1 MKSIFK
7 IYGCCKTI
15 IVTPSE
21 YSDGATEVNFP
32 IQYSTKGRPIVYVDA
47 RIKDSIGL
55 VALPSITNRLRDE
68 YERAFGN
75 PDVRIHLILT
85 YMPHARQDRYTGDNA
100 FTFKYSALPL
110 IKAAN
115 VDIVST
121 EDPHSN
127 VCIDLLVAEGIPVE
141 VHSQRQA
148 LVATGNLKSLIE
160 DNYQYVVAPDK
171 GAADRAKEMVRAL
184 GLPLTNIIQL
194 NKSRDPDTGRI
205 SFEPYEPVA
214 YLQPTKVIMFDDIGD
229 GCWTHIL
236 AAEALKANG
245 VTKHVT
251 LVLTHGVF
259 SKGIDHLHPAID
271 QLVVINDWRE
281 APFNVTVLN
290 TF

>member
-1 MKSIFK
+1 MSSIFK

-15 IVTPSE
+15 TLDPSE
-21 YSDGATEVNFP
+21 YSDGATKVNFP
-32 IQYSTKGRPIVYVDA
+32 VQYSTEGHPIVYVDA

-55 VALPSITNRLRDE
+55 VSLPSITNRLRDE

-115 VDIVST
+115 VDLVVV

-127 VCIDLLVAEGIPVE
+127 VCIDLLTAEGIAVE
-141 VHSQRQA
+141 VHTQRQA
-148 LVATGNLKSLIE
+148 LSAAGVLKDLIAE
-160 DNYQYVVAPDK
+160 NYQYVVAPDE
-171 GAADRAKEMVRAL
+171 GSIERAKDMVKAL
-184 GLPLTNIIQL
+184 CLPENNIIQL
-194 NKSRDPDTGRI
+194 KKSRDPNTGHI
-205 SFEPYEPVA
+205 SFEPYEPVG
-214 YLQPTKVIMFDDIGD
+214 YLQPTRVVMFDDIGD

-236 AAEALKANG
+236 AAEAIKASG

-251 LVLTHGVF
+251 LVLTHGIF
-259 SKGIDHLHPAID
+259 SKGVDHLHPAID
-271 QLVVINDWRE
+271 QLIVVNDWRE
-281 APFNVTVLN
+281 TPFSVQVLN